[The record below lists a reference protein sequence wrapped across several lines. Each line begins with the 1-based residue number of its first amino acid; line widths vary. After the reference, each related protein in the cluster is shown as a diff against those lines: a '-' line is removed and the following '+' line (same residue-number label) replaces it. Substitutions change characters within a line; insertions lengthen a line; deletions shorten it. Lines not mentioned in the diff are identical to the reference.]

1 MWIGQCSGRHRN
13 WVPCTSGHRG
23 VGGPGLGQGAAADG
37 AKRRPARTEEEDK
50 RLAVGSIAS
59 G

>member
-13 WVPCTSGHRG
+13 WVPCTS
-23 VGGPGLGQGAAADG
+23 GPGLGQGAAADG